1 MIISFNVANII
12 QLVSLC
18 VGIFLAGYLIGH
30 DNNSK

>member
-18 VGIFLAGYLIGH
+18 VGIFLVGYLIGY
-30 DNNSK
+30 DNKNK